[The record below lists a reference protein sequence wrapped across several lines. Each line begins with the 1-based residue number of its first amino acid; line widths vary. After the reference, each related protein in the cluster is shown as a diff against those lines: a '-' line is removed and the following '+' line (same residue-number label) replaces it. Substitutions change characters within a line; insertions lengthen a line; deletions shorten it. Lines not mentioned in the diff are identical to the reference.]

1 MSDEIRCWC
10 GVEGTYEELF
20 DDACLDR
27 SCGGTG
33 ELSCECGGDQCVC
46 HHHGATECPGC
57 EDCLDEEEFAFGM
70 EDALDDDE
78 HLASEAEG

>member
-1 MSDEIRCWC
+1 MSDEIIRCWC

-27 SCGGTG
+27 TCGGTG
-33 ELSCECGGDQCVC
+33 ELDCECGGDQCVC

-57 EDCLDEEEFAFGM
+57 EDCEGDE
-70 EDALDDDE
+70 DPDWYDDDDE
-78 HLASEAEG
+78 PP